1 MPRFHTAAAPRDSGS
16 WHPVS
21 VIPDDAAAPDGPQV
35 PAADHT
41 LRILSFL
48 ARQRGPAPARTIAT
62 ALGIPR
68 STVYHL
74 LATLQEHQFV
84 VHLPED
90 RRWGLGIAAFELA
103 GGYARQEP
111 LARVGRP
118 VLADLADRTGESAH
132 LAVMHGRDVLYIVEE
147 RAPRRPALV
156 TDVGVRLPAHL
167 TATGRAMLAALPR
180 EQVRALFPDAAAF
193 ADRTGRGPQ
202 RPAELRELLRAV
214 RTRGFAQEDGE
225 VTLGLR
231 SVGVVVR
238 DHTGWP
244 AAAIALTWPADDAA
258 AEDLA
263 GTPDP
268 DARAA
273 GLAEL
278 AGAAAAELERRIGR
292 GRSS

>member
-1 MPRFHTAAAPRDSGS
+1 MPDKPS
-16 WHPVS
+16 
-21 VIPDDAAAPDGPQV
+21 PQV
-35 PAADHT
+35 PAADQT

-48 ARQRGPAPARTIAT
+48 ARQRGPTPARAVAT

-68 STVYHL
+68 SSVYHL

-84 VHLPED
+84 VHLPEE

-111 LARVGRP
+111 LARLGRP
-118 VLADLADRTGESAH
+118 VLADLVDRTGESAH

-180 EQVRALFPDAAAF
+180 EQVRALFPDASAF
-193 ADRTGRGPQ
+193 ADRTGRGPR
-202 RPAELRELLRAV
+202 RPGELRDLLRGV
-214 RTRGFAQEDGE
+214 RGRGWAMEDGE
-225 VTLGLR
+225 VTLGMR

-238 DHTGWP
+238 DHAGWP
-244 AAAIALTWPADDAA
+244 AAAIAVTWATDVAAGGAKDAA
-258 AEDLA
+258 VGAQPEFAPDITIDLA
-263 GTPDP
+263 
-268 DARAA
+268 ARAS
-273 GLAEL
+273 
-278 AGAAAAELERRIGR
+278 AAAAELERRIGR
-292 GRSS
+292 GARGSR